1 MYTFRLKLGRRGAAM
16 KRNPVLYLGAT
27 SLALA
32 IAGGVGLLISEHTV
46 SAQAPARGAAPPQGG
61 AATPARGATGGGG
74 APSYRVN
81 ALWPQLL
88 PNHWV
93 LGAVSGVA
101 VDKNDHV
108 WIVHRGAD
116 SLESAEKAMI
126 LTPPTSFVCCVPA
139 PAVMEFDSAGRVMS
153 YWGGPGEGFV
163 WPQSTG
169 GIAVD
174 GDGHVWVAAF
184 GLEPA
189 PAGRGRGAAAADPD
203 AVGPPAARGRGD
215 APAAAQAPARGR
227 GAAAPAAPAAADA
240 HITKYSRFG
249 QQLLRI
255 GTPGQPGTPDS
266 QTGLNRPAGMTID
279 DAAHEVYVADSG
291 NHRIAVF
298 DSNTGAFKRS
308 WGGSGDRPTAAG
320 GGPYDPNGAPSRQFR
335 DVTCVK
341 VAKDGM
347 VYVCDRMSNR
357 IQVFQKNGQFIKEMV
372 IAKNTRGAVTTI
384 GQAPGVVLNASG
396 SVWDIAFSND
406 ATQRY
411 LFVAD
416 GSNDQVRILRRDS
429 LAEVGRIGD
438 GGRQPGRF
446 LAVGAVAVD
455 SRGNLYTGEV
465 HHAKRVQKFAPA
477 AAAATPPTGNND

>member
-1 MYTFRLKLGRRGAAM
+1 M
-16 KRNPVLYLGAT
+16 KRKPVLYVGAT

-32 IAGGVGLLISEHTV
+32 LVIAGGVGLVVSEHTV
-46 SAQAPARGAAPPQGG
+46 SAQAPARGAAAGG
-61 AATPARGATGGGG
+61 AAPA
-74 APSYRVN
+74 YRVN
-81 ALWPQLL
+81 ALWPQPLQ
-88 PNHWV
+88 NHWV

-101 VDKNDHV
+101 VDKQDHV

-116 SLESAEKAMI
+116 SLESSEKSMI
-126 LTPPTSFVCCVPA
+126 LNPPTSTSCCMPA
-139 PAVMEFDSAGRVMS
+139 PSVMEFDSAGRVMAS
-153 YWGGPGEGFV
+153 WGGRSLGFV

-174 GDGHVWVAAF
+174 GDGNIWIAAY

-189 PAGRGRGAAAADPD
+189 PAGGRGRGAADPD
-203 AVGPPAARGRGD
+203 AVGPPPAARGGDAAPARGRGD
-215 APAAAQAPARGR
+215 APPAAQAPARGR
-227 GAAAPAAPAAADA
+227 GAAPAAPTPADA
-240 HITKYSRFG
+240 HITKYSPSG

-255 GTPGQPGTPDS
+255 GTPGQPGGPDS
-266 QTGLNRPAGMTID
+266 QTGLNRPAGMSID

-298 DSNTGAFKRS
+298 DMNTGAFKRS

-320 GGPYDPNGAPSRQFR
+320 AGPYDPNGAPSRQFR

-357 IQVFQKNGQFIKEMV
+357 IQVFQKNGQFIREMV
-372 IAKNTRGAVTTI
+372 IAKETRGAVTTI
-384 GQAPGVVLNASG
+384 GQAPGIVLNSAG
-396 SVWDIAFSND
+396 SVWDIAFSSD
-406 ATQRY
+406 AGQRY

-416 GSNDQVRILRRDS
+416 GHNDRIRILRRDT
-429 LAEVGRIGD
+429 LGEVGQIGD

-446 LAVGAVAVD
+446 LSPAAVAVD

-465 HHAKRVQKFAPA
+465 HHAKRVQKFVPAGAAAPA
-477 AAAATPPTGNND
+477 TDH

>member
-1 MYTFRLKLGRRGAAM
+1 M
-16 KRNPVLYLGAT
+16 KRKPVLYLGAT
-27 SLALA
+27 SLALL
-32 IAGGVGLLISEHTV
+32 IAGGVGLIVSEQTV
-46 SAQAPARGAAPPQGG
+46 SAQAPARGAAPAGAQGG
-61 AATPARGATGGGG
+61 AATPARGAAAGG

-81 ALWPQLL
+81 PLWPQLL

-169 GIAVD
+169 GIAID
-174 GDGHVWVAAF
+174 GDGNVWVAAF

-215 APAAAQAPARGR
+215 APAGGQAPARGRGDAPAAAQAPARGR
-227 GAAAPAAPAAADA
+227 GAAPAAPAAADA

-266 QTGLNRPAGMTID
+266 QTGLNRPAGMAID

-320 GGPYDPNGAPSRQFR
+320 AGPYDPNAAPSRQFR

-341 VAKDGM
+341 VSKDGM

-372 IAKNTRGAVTTI
+372 IAKNTKGAVTTI

-406 ATQRY
+406 AAQRY
-411 LFVAD
+411 LYVAD

-429 LAEVGRIGD
+429 LAEVGHIGD

-446 LAVGAVAVD
+446 LAVAAVAVD

-465 HHAKRVQKFAPA
+465 HHAKRVQKFTPAVAAPG
-477 AAAATPPTGNND
+477 TGND

>member
-1 MYTFRLKLGRRGAAM
+1 M
-16 KRNPVLYLGAT
+16 KRKPVMYLGAT
-27 SLALA
+27 SLALL
-32 IAGGVGLLISEHTV
+32 IAGGVGLIVSEHAV
-46 SAQAPARGAAPPQGG
+46 SAQAPAGGATPARGAAQGG
-61 AATPARGATGGGG
+61 ATTPARGATGGGG

-81 ALWPQLL
+81 PLWPQLL

-101 VDKNDHV
+101 VDKQDHV

-139 PAVMEFDSAGRVMS
+139 PSVMEFDSAGRVLAS
-153 YWGGPGEGFV
+153 WGGPGLGFV

-174 GDGHVWVAAF
+174 GDGNVWVAAF

-227 GAAAPAAPAAADA
+227 GAAPAAPAAADA
-240 HITKYSRFG
+240 HITKYSPAG
-249 QQLLRI
+249 QQILRI

-266 QTGLNRPAGMTID
+266 QTGLNRPAGMAID

-291 NHRIAVF
+291 NHRVAVF

-320 GGPYDPNGAPSRQFR
+320 AGPYDPNGAPARQFR

-341 VAKDGM
+341 ISKDCQ
-347 VYVCDRMSNR
+347 VYVCDRSSNR
-357 IQVFQKNGQFIKEMV
+357 IQVFQKNGQFIREMV
-372 IAKNTRGAVTTI
+372 IAKNTKGAVTTI

-406 ATQRY
+406 ANQRLLY
-411 LFVAD
+411 VAD
-416 GSNDQVRILRRDS
+416 GANDVVRILRRDS
-429 LAEVGRIGD
+429 LTEVGHIGD

-446 LAVGAVAVD
+446 LAVAAVAVD

-477 AAAATPPTGNND
+477 AAAAAPATGNN